1 MNDEIITINDDVQ
14 NYFDDIKSK
23 INKIDLD
30 TLNKNLNEISS
41 FIERAE
47 KIGQK
52 SLARELRNN
61 LALIVSTKRVLNYG
75 IDKYVT
81 MDDIVKYI
89 ESIKGHVIKFNELEY
104 FPRVIPNEVAEKILK
119 CKENNLFDKYYILYT
134 DYVDDELLTK
144 EERDKRTINKDPI
157 IFGEFDFYPK
167 RYFVICDYVDEYC
180 DITFDKFTE
189 QLHKIDKNYKPN
201 EVVEDNTA
209 YVNKVLEIVK
219 KEQLKKEK
227 ENDNMLYYR
236 KSKNGFFNTIK
247 KIFRL

>member
-1 MNDEIITINDDVQ
+1 MNNEVITINDDVQ

-144 EERDKRTINKDPI
+144 EEKDKRDINKDPI

-209 YVNKVLEIVK
+209 YVNRVLEIVK
-219 KEQLKKEK
+219 KEQLRKEK
-227 ENDNMLYYR
+227 ENDNMMYYR